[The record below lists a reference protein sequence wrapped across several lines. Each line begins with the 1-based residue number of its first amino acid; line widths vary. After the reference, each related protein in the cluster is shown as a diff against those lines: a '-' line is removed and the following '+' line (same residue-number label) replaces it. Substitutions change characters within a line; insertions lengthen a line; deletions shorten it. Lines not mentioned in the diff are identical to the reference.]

1 MIFYTIQLYETRGA
15 IVGDANLDPVDAA
28 ARGEVNRARGA
39 GAIDLTSGE
48 PMIGGKSEELDY
60 SPSCSDEN

>member
-48 PMIGGKSEELDY
+48 TD
-60 SPSCSDEN
+60 DRR